1 MNGVKL
7 PMDRTAIMEL
17 IPHRDPFLLIDEVL
31 ALEPGQSCTARK
43 TMRPDDFW
51 FRGHFP
57 GHPVTPGVLMIEMLA
72 QTGAVCAGS
81 LERNK
86 GKIAFFAKI
95 DDAKFRR
102 QVVPGDVLELRV
114 EMIKMRSMLGVGK
127 GIASVG
133 GEAAVEATLTFMFE
147 K

>member
-1 MNGVKL
+1 ML
-7 PMDRTAIMEL
+7 
-17 IPHRDPFLLIDEVL
+17 
-31 ALEPGQSCTARK
+31 
-43 TMRPDDFW
+43 
-51 FRGHFP
+51 FRS
-57 GHPVTPGVLMIEMLA
+57 
-72 QTGAVCAGS
+72 GAVCAGS
-81 LERNK
+81 LEQNK

-127 GIASVG
+127 GIAFVG